1 VSARLRTGV
10 SLHALIAR
18 KGRYFTAFHSAE
30 NAEKSHLK
38 PANVGNLPDTFCIKA
53 QNSIFVGF
61 KPHPMKRNSLFKD
74 NYWLF
79 IPYLLML
86 AISVFFILFYSKA
99 EIHIWMNQHH
109 SPFADLLFKYASYMG
124 EGWVLTPI
132 CLILLFVRFRYAF
145 MAIGSS
151 ILAPLFTQF
160 FKRVVWPDSPRPKVF
175 FENLYDLHVV
185 DGVHLHSAHSFPSG
199 HATGA
204 FAVFMVLAL
213 IVKNPF
219 WKVFFFGIGQSDGL
233 FEGIFIPAF
242 FGGRQ
247 CGFPDRKPYSAA
259 LLLLDDALF
268 QRLAG

>member
-1 VSARLRTGV
+1 
-10 SLHALIAR
+10 
-18 KGRYFTAFHSAE
+18 
-30 NAEKSHLK
+30 
-38 PANVGNLPDTFCIKA
+38 
-53 QNSIFVGF
+53 
-61 KPHPMKRNSLFKD
+61 M
-74 NYWLF
+74 
-79 IPYLLML
+79 
-86 AISVFFILFYSKA
+86 
-99 EIHIWMNQHH
+99 
-109 SPFADLLFKYASYMG
+109 
-124 EGWVLTPI
+124 
-132 CLILLFVRFRYAF
+132 
-145 MAIGSS
+145 
-151 ILAPLFTQF
+151 
-160 FKRVVWPDSPRPKVF
+160 
-175 FENLYDLHVV
+175 V

-219 WKVFFFGIGQSDGL
+219 WKVFFGIGQSDGL